1 MQQWATLILIVT
13 CNYLWKEHII
23 LQLRYMSNKLGCI
36 DMTKSIMFD
45 LFFYFFY
52 ENEFCAQN

>member
-45 LFFYFFY
+45 FFY